1 MPAAFLDDAA
11 VFGGSGLECGA
22 PYTAG
27 AVSHVRFIGNPKY
40 ETIYSDPSTG
50 LTGSAL
56 VDTVAHLWK
65 QKMIDK
71 KGNLVNEYSFFR
83 LPDDLYISAED
94 IQKFREARAKIR
106 AAIDTLCEIY
116 GIGIKDIAA
125 VQICGGFAT
134 TYSIE
139 SLLDTGVCRTY
150 GDMTLRGAGQSIVNT
165 RNMLRTMN
173 ALRMSRSIDVT
184 IQTKYAKMVSK
195 YEDF

>member
-1 MPAAFLDDAA
+1 M
-11 VFGGSGLECGA
+11 
-22 PYTAG
+22 
-27 AVSHVRFIGNPKY
+27 SHVRFIGNPKY

-83 LPDDLYISAED
+83 LPDDLYVSADD

-116 GIGIKDIAA
+116 GIGIKDVAA

-139 SLLDTGVCRTY
+139 SLLDSGVIPDQLADVCRTY
-150 GDMTLRGAGQSIVNT
+150 GDMTLQGAGQSIVNT